1 MILGLTGTIGC
12 GKSETAKIFKQLGA
26 GIIDA
31 DKISKQLTSK
41 GSPALKELAEIFGKQ
56 ILSDDGAL
64 RRKVLAQII
73 FNDDKQR
80 LKAEQI
86 LHPLIIKD
94 IKEKVK
100 AEQKSAGIVVIDAPL
115 LFETGLDKICD
126 KIVVVVVD
134 KDVWI
139 KRIVEAGKFSVEE
152 IKKRAASQLSDGL
165 KAKKADYIID
175 NSGDKKELCRKVK
188 TLYKTLTGRTD
199 GN

>member
-26 GIIDA
+26 EIIDA

-41 GSPALKELAEIFGKQ
+41 GSPALKELVEIFGKQ

-64 RRKVLAQII
+64 NRKVLAQII

-139 KRIVEAGKFSVEE
+139 KRIVKAGKFSVEE

-188 TLYKTLTGRTD
+188 TLFETLTGRTD